1 MRRRRFRLSER
12 AADDLT
18 EIYDYIANAN
28 PDAAQRVI
36 DGIDAK
42 IISIA
47 TLGLS
52 GSPRDDMGS
61 DLRVIV
67 FRNYL
72 IYFRVTPSYLLIIR
86 ILHGRQDI
94 SSEDFPE
101 SEI

>member
-42 IISIA
+42 IRSIA
-47 TLGLS
+47 TLGLT
-52 GSPRDDMGS
+52 GSPRDDMRS
-61 DLRVIV
+61 DLRAAV
-67 FRNYL
+67 FRNYQ
-72 IYFRVTPSYLLIIR
+72 IYFRVTPSYLLIVR

>member
-18 EIYDYIANAN
+18 EIYDYIANSN

-36 DGIDAK
+36 AGIDAK
-42 IISIA
+42 IRSIA
-47 TLGLS
+47 TLGLT
-52 GSPRDDMGS
+52 GSPRDDMRS
-61 DLRVIV
+61 DLRAIV

-72 IYFRVTPSYLLIIR
+72 IYFRVTPSHLLIVR
-86 ILHGRQDI
+86 ILHGRQDL

>member
-36 DGIDAK
+36 DGINAK

-47 TLGLS
+47 TLGLT
-52 GSPRDDMGS
+52 GSPGDDMGIGFASDRFPKLS
-61 DLRVIV
+61 DLLPRHA
-67 FRNYL
+67 
-72 IYFRVTPSYLLIIR
+72 LLSPYHPHPPR
-86 ILHGRQDI
+86 SPGHLL
-94 SSEDFPE
+94 
-101 SEI
+101 

>member
-12 AADDLT
+12 AADDL
-18 EIYDYIANAN
+18 
-28 PDAAQRVI
+28 
-36 DGIDAK
+36 K
-42 IISIA
+42 
-47 TLGLS
+47 
-52 GSPRDDMGS
+52 S
-61 DLRVIV
+61 DLRAAI

-72 IYFRVTPSYLLIIR
+72 IYFRATPFHLLIIR